1 MNLTTHQ
8 TTPQDSFAA
17 APQKEITQLEFQAM
31 FLLLPQT
38 VERILR
44 QQGFT
49 APIPSLTSEWYMQRL
64 DGSFDPKLVGIT
76 PPPRKSEYQ
85 LRVKTQDALK
95 RGSTESIA
103 LRLYVIELLKLID
116 MLLAGHASRRCHALK
131 VA

>member
-49 APIPSLTSEWYMQRL
+49 APIPSLTSEWYMQSL
-64 DGSFDPKLVGIT
+64 DSSFDAKLLGIT
-76 PPPRKSEYQ
+76 PNPGKSEYQ
-85 LRVKTQDALK
+85 VRVKTQGSLK

>member
-8 TTPQDSFAA
+8 TTPQDSIAA
-17 APQKEITQLEFQAM
+17 APQRDTTQLDLQAM

-44 QQGFT
+44 QQGLT
-49 APIPSLTSEWYMQRL
+49 APIPSLTTEWYLQSL
-64 DGSFDPKLVGIT
+64 DGSFDAKLLGIT
-76 PPPRKSEYQ
+76 PTPRKSEHQ
-85 LRVKTQDALK
+85 LRMKTQDSLK

-116 MLLAGHASRRCHALK
+116 MLLAGHASSRCHALK